1 MSDTLQAFEAAAW
14 AAADGSATPEQLALL
29 EAEPRRWLDAVE
41 DLLEDVEDRLESVR
55 QLPGPERTQVVE
67 RLAEKYGETLQSMG
81 LHQSNAVMEIYASEA
96 TGTWTIL
103 VTRPDGQACLV
114 AAGRMWEA
122 HSTPARAPGKDV

>member
-1 MSDTLQAFEAAAW
+1 MPNASLLVRAAVALGL
-14 AAADGSATPEQLALL
+14 AVATPGA
-29 EAEPRRWLDAVE
+29 EAETRTACA
-41 DLLEDVEDRLESVR
+41 
-55 QLPGPERTQVVE
+55 ERTQVVA

-81 LHQSNAVMEIYASEA
+81 LHQSNAVMEIYASEE

-122 HSTPARAPGKDV
+122 HTTPARAPGKDV